1 MLHSAPLPAAD
12 LRGLLPSHR
21 PLPAPTPLPTLKPV
35 GPSML
40 QRLAAW
46 AGEQVTAHAERPA
59 PRRVRQLR
67 QGAVISFVRP

>member
-21 PLPAPTPLPTLKPV
+21 PLPAPTPLPTLKAV
-35 GPSML
+35 GPSPL
-40 QRLAAW
+40 RGWVSWVLERLA
-46 AGEQVTAHAERPA
+46 AHAERPQ